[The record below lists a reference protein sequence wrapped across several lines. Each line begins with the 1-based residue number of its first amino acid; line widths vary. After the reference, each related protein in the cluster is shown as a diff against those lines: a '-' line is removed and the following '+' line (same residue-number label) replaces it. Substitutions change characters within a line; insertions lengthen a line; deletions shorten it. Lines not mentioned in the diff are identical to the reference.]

1 MIFEYKM
8 LQSTSKISLM
18 GEKMMKKIRKSPIYE
33 INTEAKSFIEEEV
46 SEIQSIIQAE
56 VNKFRN
62 LYSNSIFLL

>member
-1 MIFEYKM
+1 
-8 LQSTSKISLM
+8 M

-62 LYSNSIFLL
+62 